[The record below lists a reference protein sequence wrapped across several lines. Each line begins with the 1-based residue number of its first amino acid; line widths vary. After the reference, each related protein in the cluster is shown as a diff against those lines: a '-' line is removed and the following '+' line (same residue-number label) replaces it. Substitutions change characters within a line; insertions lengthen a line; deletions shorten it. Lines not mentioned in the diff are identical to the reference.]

1 MPRNR
6 RVTATAI
13 IVGIAVAFVGA
24 APQRGGGA
32 VDAEAATA
40 KRFAAIRADPPLL
53 IAFLREMPKGGDLHN
68 HLSGSIY
75 AESYLRWAADD
86 KLCVV
91 VATMTIAG
99 GTCDATSGNPPASA
113 LLQNAALYNQA
124 IDAMSMRNWNP
135 ALNGH
140 DHFFGAFGKFGL
152 ATFNRPGDMLAEIM
166 SRAAA
171 EHVSYIEVMLTPALD
186 SLSRFASRIGPMT
199 GPSPDV
205 AAARE
210 QLLAAGFSSAV
221 ESEAHAR
228 LDTME
233 ARQRELL
240 RCGTAQADAGCT
252 VTVRYVAQ
260 VTRASA
266 PAQVFTQ
273 MVAWFEL
280 AGVEPRVVSLN
291 LVQPED
297 EPNAV
302 RDFTLHMS
310 MLDYLHRQYPRV
322 PITLHAGELVEGLVP
337 PEALRSHIRESVRT
351 GHASRIGHGVDIFS
365 EDDPFG
371 LLRDMAEKRVLVEIA
386 LSSNDQ
392 ILGVRGTRHPLRH
405 YLQHGVP
412 VALATDDMGVARSS
426 HTQEFVKA
434 VEEQG
439 LDYPTLK
446 RMVRNSIEYSFADSA
461 TKTRLKADLE
471 AAFAAFERRRA
482 APLPKS

>member
-1 MPRNR
+1 MMR
-6 RVTATAI
+6 RSIAI
-13 IVGIAVAFVGA
+13 VVIALGSVA
-24 APQRGGGA
+24 GGA
-32 VDAEAATA
+32 QAQRAGPTVRAEGSEAATA
-40 KRFAAIRADPPLL
+40 RRFAAIRSDPLL
-53 IAFLREMPKGGDLHN
+53 LLAFLREMPKGGDLHN

-86 KLCVV
+86 TLCFV

-99 GTCDATSGNPPASA
+99 GTCDATTGNPPVSA
-113 LLQNAALYNQA
+113 LFQNAALYNQA

-152 ATFNRPGDMLAEIM
+152 ATFNRPGDMLAEIT

-171 EHVSYIEVMLTPALD
+171 EHVSYMELMLTPAFD
-186 SLSRFASRIGPMT
+186 ALSQFAGRIGPMA
-199 GPSPDV
+199 GPNPDF
-205 AAARE
+205 AGARA
-210 QLLAAGFSSAV
+210 QLLAAGFADAV
-221 ESEAHAR
+221 KSEATAR
-228 LDTME
+228 LDTVE

-240 RCGTAQADAGCT
+240 RCGNPNADAGCT

-266 PAQVFTQ
+266 SAQVFTQ

-280 AGVEPRVVSLN
+280 ASVEPRVVSLN

-302 RDFTLHMS
+302 RDFALQMS

-322 PITLHAGELVEGLVP
+322 RLTLHAGELAEGLVP
-337 PEALRSHIRESVRT
+337 PEALRSHIRESVRA
-351 GHASRIGHGVDIFS
+351 GHASRIGHGVDIFN
-365 EDDPFG
+365 EDDPFA
-371 LLRDMAEKRVLVEIA
+371 LLRDMATRHVLVEVA

-392 ILGVRGTRHPLRH
+392 ILGVKGKRHPLRH

-412 VALATDDMGVARSS
+412 VALVTDDMGVARSS

-434 VEEQG
+434 VEDHA
-439 LDYPTLK
+439 LDYQTLK
-446 RMVRNSIEYSFADSA
+446 GMVRNSIEYSFADA
-461 TKTRLKADLE
+461 GTKARLKAELE
-471 AAFAAFERRRA
+471 AALTAFERRQA